1 MLGITLNLYVAFGR
15 ITILTILI
23 LWVYEHR
30 QSFHLLGS
38 FSVSFFNVFNFF
50 LFKSFI
56 CLIRVITG
64 YYFLF
69 IYCLIED
76 IVILGKCVGC
86 RLLVEDKFVG

>member
-56 CLIRVITG
+56 FLISYHRTL
-64 YYFLF
+64 LF
-69 IYCLIED
+69 IY
-76 IVILGKCVGC
+76 
-86 RLLVEDKFVG
+86 LLFD